1 MRSAA
6 CDAAVSVLASQPN
19 TETQPAGAFESRS
32 TAATDRIA
40 VALEE
45 EEEQSFDA
53 LAVGAHSEQNIDKL
67 MCEFRRLLTQSVR
80 LRGRV
85 ANPPPEQLSDAAC
98 WTCGKGGHYRRS
110 CPLANAERPR
120 HPPNIATN
128 RVRTLCNK
136 TQGVVLSVN
145 TKWAAELAGK
155 VNGRSVRFLVDTGAA
170 VSVIR
175 ESEVN
180 MAGNVRISRH
190 GSRQIVAANGECL
203 ETVGTAELDIK
214 LGDKFLARHS
224 MIVARNLSHP
234 CLLGTDFLR
243 PRKALI
249 DLGDGRIKLDG
260 IWLNLESPHTPNDR
274 NQREAEQEC
283 DICLL
288 ETVTLPARTEVIVT
302 GKSNANWTTKDGFF
316 EPAPKLVTNHSV
328 MAACSLSRTHR
339 GTVPVRL
346 LNGTD
351 TPITLFKDTKLG
363 TYSTTY
369 STESTRKTVE
379 APNAEST
386 RKYSELIENMAK
398 LSHDVPHTIRRR
410 LRTLL
415 WKYKQIIATD
425 EYNTGRTNA
434 CKHSINTGD
443 ASPIK
448 QPPRRIPYH
457 QKETVRRML
466 SEMTNHKV
474 IEPSCGPWS
483 SPIVLV
489 KKKDGSYRFCVDYRK
504 LNLCTKKDAQPLPK
518 IEETLETLS
527 GATWFSTLDMASGY
541 WQVEV
546 ADEDKEK
553 SAFATPF
560 GLYQFRVMPF
570 GLCNAPATFQRLM
583 ETVLCGLHWTTC
595 MVYLDDIIVFSKDA
609 AEHLEKL
616 EEVFSRLQGAGLKI
630 KPSKCHLFQ
639 KRVKY
644 LGHVVSRDG
653 VQPDPEKIKA
663 VEQWPSPKC
672 GKELQQFL
680 GLASYYRRF
689 VKGFAQIA
697 EPLHRLTE
705 KGKLWNWTD
714 ECDKAFLHLKARL
727 TKQPVLTD
735 PDFKIPFLVDTDA
748 SGDGLGAVLSQDI
761 AGKEGVIA
769 YASRTLS
776 KTERKYCATRREMLA
791 LVWALKQFRCFLYG
805 RKFTVRTDH
814 GSLTWLRN
822 FKEPEGQVAR
832 WLQQLGEFDFEVI
845 YRPGRKH
852 QNADAL
858 SRGSCKQCGQHIPTS
873 CTTIDSIALS
883 NQRWQPS
890 PIWPAW
896 TPAQLEMEQQK
907 DPDIARICRWVATKT
922 LPGRCPTGSS
932 RTLQSLLL
940 QKDQLM
946 VKDGILL
953 RRRMA
958 NAEHKADHQLVVPQ
972 TLRQDILQCLH
983 SGPEGGHLG
992 KKKTLWKIRQR
1003 FYWPDLSEDV
1013 ADWCRKCP
1021 ECNQRKSGNKHHRGQ
1036 LEPQI
1041 APYPMSRIGVDII
1054 GPFQR
1059 TERGNK
1065 YILTVQDYFS
1075 KWPEAYPIPDMTA
1088 STVARTLVNEF
1099 ICRYGAPESLR
1110 TNSVRHASNIPW
1122 E

>member
-19 TETQPAGAFESRS
+19 TETQPARASESRS

-40 VALEE
+40 AALEE

-53 LAVGAHSEQNIDKL
+53 LAVRADSEQDTEKL
-67 MCEFRRLLTQSVR
+67 VCEFRRLLTRSVR

-85 ANPPPEQLSDAAC
+85 ANPPTEQLSDAAC
-98 WTCGKGGHYRRS
+98 WNCGRGGHYRRS
-110 CPLANAERPR
+110 CPLANTETPR
-120 HPPNIATN
+120 RPPNRATN
-128 RVRTLCNK
+128 RVRTLFNK

-351 TPITLFKDTKLG
+351 TPITLFKDAKLG

-369 STESTRKTVE
+369 STASTRKTVE

-398 LSHDVPHTIRRR
+398 LSHD
-410 LRTLL
+410 
-415 WKYKQIIATD
+415 QIIATD

-474 IEPSCGPWS
+474 IELSCGPWS

-489 KKKDGSYRFCVDYRK
+489 KKKGRFV
-504 LNLCTKKDAQPLPK
+504 
-518 IEETLETLS
+518 
-527 GATWFSTLDMASGY
+527 
-541 WQVEV
+541 
-546 ADEDKEK
+546 
-553 SAFATPF
+553 PF
-560 GLYQFRVMPF
+560 LR
-570 GLCNAPATFQRLM
+570 RL
-583 ETVLCGLHWTTC
+583 
-595 MVYLDDIIVFSKDA
+595 
-609 AEHLEKL
+609 
-616 EEVFSRLQGAGLKI
+616 LKI
-630 KPSKCHLFQ
+630 KSL
-639 KRVKY
+639 
-644 LGHVVSRDG
+644 
-653 VQPDPEKIKA
+653 
-663 VEQWPSPKC
+663 PK
-672 GKELQQFL
+672 K
-680 GLASYYRRF
+680 
-689 VKGFAQIA
+689 
-697 EPLHRLTE
+697 
-705 KGKLWNWTD
+705 
-714 ECDKAFLHLKARL
+714 
-727 TKQPVLTD
+727 
-735 PDFKIPFLVDTDA
+735 
-748 SGDGLGAVLSQDI
+748 
-761 AGKEGVIA
+761 
-769 YASRTLS
+769 
-776 KTERKYCATRREMLA
+776 
-791 LVWALKQFRCFLYG
+791 
-805 RKFTVRTDH
+805 
-814 GSLTWLRN
+814 
-822 FKEPEGQVAR
+822 
-832 WLQQLGEFDFEVI
+832 
-845 YRPGRKH
+845 
-852 QNADAL
+852 
-858 SRGSCKQCGQHIPTS
+858 
-873 CTTIDSIALS
+873 
-883 NQRWQPS
+883 
-890 PIWPAW
+890 
-896 TPAQLEMEQQK
+896 
-907 DPDIARICRWVATKT
+907 
-922 LPGRCPTGSS
+922 RCPTTAENRGDLRNTQRSNMVLHIGHGEWILASRSS
-932 RTLQSLLL
+932 
-940 QKDQLM
+940 
-946 VKDGILL
+946 G
-953 RRRMA
+953 RR
-958 NAEHKADHQLVVPQ
+958 Q
-972 TLRQDILQCLH
+972 
-983 SGPEGGHLG
+983 G
-992 KKKTLWKIRQR
+992 
-1003 FYWPDLSEDV
+1003 
-1013 ADWCRKCP
+1013 
-1021 ECNQRKSGNKHHRGQ
+1021 
-1036 LEPQI
+1036 
-1041 APYPMSRIGVDII
+1041 
-1054 GPFQR
+1054 
-1059 TERGNK
+1059 
-1065 YILTVQDYFS
+1065 
-1075 KWPEAYPIPDMTA
+1075 TA
-1088 STVARTLVNEF
+1088 SIVARTLVNEF
-1099 ICRYGAPESLR
+1099 ICRYGAPEFFDTECCYTRIRHRAALHKERSQDKAGR
-1110 TNSVRHASNIPW
+1110 YDYWNQTATTNRDSNKESFHASTKDNRSFLGLLLLSGYHCLADAKYHLTVEPDLTVDAASKTMSRNRFHQLKRFLHFSDNQNLSSDDEMSKVSPLYQMLNDRQYAVASVLLVYNFWPVCNLVKSGGYSWLWSSYPTSAGFYICCYRHAATGFSRICFVHFCQGFCNIQR
-1122 E
+1122 ELH